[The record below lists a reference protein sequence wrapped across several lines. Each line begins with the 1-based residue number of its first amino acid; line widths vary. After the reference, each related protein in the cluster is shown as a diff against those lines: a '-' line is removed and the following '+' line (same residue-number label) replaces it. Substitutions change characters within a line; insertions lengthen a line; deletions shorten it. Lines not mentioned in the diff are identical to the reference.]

1 MRNSR
6 QVVLAAA
13 IALASGTA
21 LADKG
26 GGGHAGGIGSGG
38 MSSGGMNS
46 GGMATTPGTG
56 SAASLAN
63 STTGAANSGRPV
75 GQGRITAEAAHQRN
89 MDRAQDRLEDR
100 DRVENE
106 NEVELENRNDAND
119 DALRPLDRRH
129 DER

>member
-26 GGGHAGGIGSGG
+26 GGGHAGGMGSGG
-38 MSSGGMNS
+38 MSS

-63 STTGAANSGRPV
+63 STNGAANSGRPV
-75 GQGRITAEAAHQRN
+75 GQGRITAEAAHERN

-100 DRVENE
+100 DRVENENE